1 MDISGDLAGIIMDI
15 FTTQLTRVVPVKIK
29 TEQLKV
35 KGLVKDAAAS
45 KLSDDPDHLENH
57 DYYFDNKENKSEN
70 EKGTAEERHSGSL
83 PSVRLTNN
91 KDKQG
96 ERKGDDDKDDR
107 PHLDIY
113 V

>member
-1 MDISGDLAGIIMDI
+1 MDI

-35 KGLVKDAAAS
+35 KALVKDAAAS
-45 KLSDDPDHLENH
+45 KLSDDTDHLENH
-57 DYYFDNKENKSEN
+57 DYYFHDSRQQNAQEKLTEQQEKAQEQREDVSSKENLDEDGK
-70 EKGTAEERHSGSL
+70 
-83 PSVRLTNN
+83 
-91 KDKQG
+91 
-96 ERKGDDDKDDR
+96 

>member
-1 MDISGDLAGIIMDI
+1 MDI

-35 KGLVKDAAAS
+35 KALVKDAAAS

-57 DYYFDNKENKSEN
+57 DYYFDSDSQLCKSAQEKSDNDGSATPLQNDNISSEQESKEDQDE
-70 EKGTAEERHSGSL
+70 H
-83 PSVRLTNN
+83 
-91 KDKQG
+91 
-96 ERKGDDDKDDR
+96 

>member
-1 MDISGDLAGIIMDI
+1 MDI
-15 FTTQLTRVVPVKIK
+15 FTTQLTRVVPVKIR

-35 KGLVKDAAAS
+35 KALVKDAAAS

-57 DYYFDNKENKSEN
+57 DYYFDTDSRISDGAQEKSDN
-70 EKGTAEERHSGSL
+70 DSSTAQL
-83 PSVRLTNN
+83 QN
-91 KDKQG
+91 DKIATEQ
-96 ERKGDDDKDDR
+96 EDQDEP